1 MEPQTYAQLAAIED
15 RHWWHRSREKLA
27 AHYIRRMALPSGA
40 AILDVGCG
48 TGGTTRFLQRS
59 GRVTGVDLS
68 PLAVEHARAKAP
80 EATIVEGDANE
91 LGQLFAPASFDL
103 VTLFNVLYH
112 RWVRDDADMLRQ
124 IHALLKPGGWLLVTD
139 AAHRSLM
146 REHDVLD
153 MGKTRYTLADFRR
166 YFAQAG
172 FRYVRGQF
180 FNAPALPICLML
192 ALKHKWFGSR
202 MPRPNDQIAELN
214 VPPAIINQGMM
225 LYMAVEN
232 RIFSFLPF
240 SLGVT
245 LLVVGRKR

>member
-1 MEPQTYAQLAAIED
+1 MEPQTYAQLAAVED

-27 AHYIRRMALPSGA
+27 AYYIRRMALPPDA

-48 TGGTTRFLQRS
+48 TGGTTRFLQQF

-68 PLAVEHARAKAP
+68 PLAVQHARAKAP
-80 EATIVEGDANE
+80 QATIVEGDANE
-91 LGQLFAPASFDL
+91 LNRLFAPTSFDL

-166 YFAQAG
+166 YFGETG
-172 FRYVRGQF
+172 FRYVHGQY

-192 ALKHKWFGSR
+192 ALKHRWFGSR
-202 MPRPNDQIAELN
+202 TPRSNEQIAELN
-214 VPPAIINQGMM
+214 VPPAIINRAML
-225 LYMAVEN
+225 LYMSVEN
-232 RIFSFLPF
+232 WLFGRLPL
-240 SLGVT
+240 SVGVT
-245 LLVVGRKR
+245 LLVVGRKH